1 MPCWRD
7 WGRSLPQAEAM
18 SQFLNI
24 RLAALQEKN
33 AEDKQPKVRI
43 VAAVVEKEGKVLMV
57 ER

>member
-1 MPCWRD
+1 
-7 WGRSLPQAEAM
+7 M
-18 SQFLNI
+18 SRFLNI

>member
-1 MPCWRD
+1 V
-7 WGRSLPQAEAM
+7 EA
-18 SQFLNI
+18 QFLNI